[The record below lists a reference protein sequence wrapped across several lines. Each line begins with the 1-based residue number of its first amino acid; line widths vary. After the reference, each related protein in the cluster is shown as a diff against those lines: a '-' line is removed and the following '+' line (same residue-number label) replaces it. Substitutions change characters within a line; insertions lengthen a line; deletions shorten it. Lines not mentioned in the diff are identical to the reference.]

1 MCRRDPHEISSPKRR
16 ERESHAVADDQRRR
30 QRELCARDVSEGAVR
45 LSEGLG
51 AGLFLRRCN
60 RCLVATSLLI
70 GDNGF
75 VSQRNVS
82 VSRASDRIPPV
93 PGRSLSKNAAADMRE
108 RILDAADVLL
118 GQYGYQKMTM
128 EDLAKEVSIGK
139 GTLYLHF
146 KSKEELTLSRID
158 RVVERLLERL
168 TRIVNSPASVASK
181 IEDMLITRVIF
192 RYDAVQHYTRSIND
206 VLVAIRPAYL
216 SRRQD
221 YFTRE
226 ARLFQRVLSD
236 GVASGKLAPGDP
248 KELAETLITATNALL
263 PYNLTIKELG
273 TRRKVCRDVERIAAL
288 MLKGLLRRGT
298 RVHRFR

>member
-1 MCRRDPHEISSPKRR
+1 MCRRDRHEISRQKRR
-16 ERESHAVADDQRRR
+16 ERESQGVADATRVGADAS
-30 QRELCARDVSEGAVR
+30 CARDVSDGAVR

-51 AGLFLRRCN
+51 AGPFLRRCN

-82 VSRASDRIPPV
+82 ASRASDRVPPV
-93 PGRSLSKNAAADMRE
+93 PVRSLSKNAAAEMRE

-128 EDLAKEVSIGK
+128 ADLAKEVGIGK

-216 SRRQD
+216 SRRQA
-221 YFTRE
+221 YFTKE
-226 ARLFQRVLSD
+226 VRLFQTVLSD
-236 GVASGKLAPGDP
+236 GVASGTLAPGDP
-248 KELAETLITATNALL
+248 QELAETLITATNALL

-273 TRRKVCRDVERIAAL
+273 RRRKVCRDVERIAAL
-288 MLKGLLRRGT
+288 MLKGLLRRST
-298 RVHRFR
+298 AVHRFR